1 MGITMEL
8 ILSTK
13 EKLRKVSFLVRPF
26 NYSFFL
32 FRFLEC
38 ICSSLGTFWGA
49 IADDIAAVD
58 PPSGF
63 QGLISWLFLPAIAAG
78 MYFDAPVTS
87 TPFAFFHKFSLLSI
101 MS

>member
-1 MGITMEL
+1 MNVFVL
-8 ILSTK
+8 LNFS
-13 EKLRKVSFLVRPF
+13 
-26 NYSFFL
+26 
-32 FRFLEC
+32 
-38 ICSSLGTFWGA
+38 GTFWGA

-87 TPFAFFHKFSLLSI
+87 TPFAFFQKIFI
-101 MS
+101 T